1 MKRTFS
7 YKRSDRVSELVRH
20 EISDILLKD
29 IKDPR
34 METVTVTRVKV
45 SDDLRS
51 AKVLFGVM
59 DKTAEVEDIR
69 EALQQAGNFMHK
81 LLARRLRLKNTPK
94 LIFEFDRNL
103 DYSFHISSIL
113 DTIREDE

>member
-1 MKRTFS
+1 MKRTYS
-7 YKRSDRVSELVRH
+7 YKRSDRVSELVRQ
-20 EISDILLKD
+20 EIADILLKD

-45 SDDLRS
+45 SNDLRS

-59 DKTAEVEDIR
+59 DKTAEVEEIR
-69 EALQQAGNFMHK
+69 ESLQLAGNFMHK

-94 LIFEFDRNL
+94 LLFEFDRNL
-103 DYSFHISSIL
+103 DYSFHISNIL
-113 DTIREDE
+113 DTINKEE